1 MCILSILKPP
11 PPIFL
16 GCHTVTGWELPL
28 GIYFILGNVLIHG
41 KLSRWLSAGDGFSP
55 WVWKILWRRKWQS
68 APIFLPENLMDR
80 GALAAQSLG
89 LQKSD
94 MTEHICRNVYDNA
107 LLGSGVS
114 SAAFPVLIENVW
126 VRVMFRNEVP
136 CILIKVSWDI
146 ASERVNF
153 WWI

>member
-1 MCILSILKPP
+1 MLCWFLTYNSVNQLEGYVYPVHLETTP

-55 WVWKILWRRKWQS
+55 WVWKIPWRRKWQS

-80 GALAAQSLG
+80 GAWQPSPWGCKSQTWLSTYAGMYMIMPSLG
-89 LQKSD
+89 L
-94 MTEHICRNVYDNA
+94 
-107 LLGSGVS
+107 GSLQRL
-114 SAAFPVLIENVW
+114 FQY
-126 VRVMFRNEVP
+126 
-136 CILIKVSWDI
+136 
-146 ASERVNF
+146 
-153 WWI
+153 